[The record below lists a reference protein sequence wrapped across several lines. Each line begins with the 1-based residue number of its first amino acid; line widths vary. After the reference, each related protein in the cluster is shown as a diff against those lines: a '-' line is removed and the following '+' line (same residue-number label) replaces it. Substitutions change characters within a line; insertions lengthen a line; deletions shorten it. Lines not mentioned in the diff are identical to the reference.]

1 MQLIQETLLSHWPA
15 WIVTITMVVAAVI
28 DGRQL
33 KVPNWLTFPMVI
45 SGVVYSS
52 IAFGWEGFWASLVG
66 ATVGLLLLLPAYA
79 IGGMGAGDV
88 KLLAGVGAWMY
99 ASLQAARLPVGPAL
113 AVFHAFALSAMV
125 GAVLAIAMVV
135 ARRAI
140 KKHWHQLLGI
150 LAEIWVIRNP
160 QQLAELAA
168 QRKPQMMLLPY
179 GIPLAI
185 GTITYFVWMGMLI

>member
-1 MQLIQETLLSHWPA
+1 
-15 WIVTITMVVAAVI
+15 
-28 DGRQL
+28 
-33 KVPNWLTFPMVI
+33 
-45 SGVVYSS
+45 
-52 IAFGWEGFWASLVG
+52 
-66 ATVGLLLLLPAYA
+66 
-79 IGGMGAGDV
+79 
-88 KLLAGVGAWMY
+88 
-99 ASLQAARLPVGPAL
+99 
-113 AVFHAFALSAMV
+113 
-125 GAVLAIAMVV
+125 V